1 MSTAPHF
8 VERFDRWAHDQ
19 VLGRFPVTSLLVTT
33 ETRPY
38 MRGGAVV
45 GRFPLE

>member
-1 MSTAPHF
+1 MIGPE
-8 VERFDRWAHDQ
+8 ERAALRAEI
-19 VLGRFPVTSLLVTT
+19 LVTT

-45 GRFPLE
+45 GEFAL